1 MPTEP
6 RRPEPNKPPPKT
18 DVQSKVIPDEPSMV
32 EDIKSKDAPP
42 EPK

>member
-6 RRPEPNKPPPKT
+6 KTPERNEPLPKT

-42 EPK
+42 EQ

>member
-6 RRPEPNKPPPKT
+6 KKPEPNKPLPKA

-32 EDIKSKDAPP
+32 EDIKSKDAPA
-42 EPK
+42 KQY